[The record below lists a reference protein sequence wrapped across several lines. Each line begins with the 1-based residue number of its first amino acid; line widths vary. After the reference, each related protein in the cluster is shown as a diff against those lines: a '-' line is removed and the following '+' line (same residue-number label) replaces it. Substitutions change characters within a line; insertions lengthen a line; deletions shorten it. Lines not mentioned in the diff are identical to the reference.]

1 MTLSHFGTHQP
12 AAGPS
17 AGPTDRDLV
26 SAYVGG
32 DGRAFTTI
40 VERHRARL
48 LWVARRYAR
57 NEDDAHD
64 ILQEALLKASRKLHT
79 YRAESALSTWL
90 HRLVMNSG
98 WDFAHHRSHRE
109 QATLDDGLIPHEFNA
124 RLSHDPIRGL
134 DLALL
139 LHQSMAKLRPDQRT
153 ALLLIDVAGYSVA
166 HVAHREGV
174 RPGTIKSRRARAR
187 EFLREDLRDDVRAGA
202 A

>member
-1 MTLSHFGTHQP
+1 MTLSHQETT
-12 AAGPS
+12 
-17 AGPTDRDLV
+17 TDSDRALV
-26 SAYVGG
+26 SAYVAG
-32 DGRAFTTI
+32 DMRAFTVI

-79 YRAESALSTWL
+79 YRAESTLSTWL

-109 QATLDDGLIPHEFNA
+109 QTTLDDDVVPHEFNI
-124 RLSHDPIRGL
+124 RLSYDPTRHL
-134 DLALL
+134 DQTMLL
-139 LHQSMAKLRPDQRT
+139 RQAMAKLRPDQRA
-153 ALLLIDVAGYSVA
+153 ALLLIDVAGYSVS
-166 HVAHREGV
+166 HVARREGV

-187 EFLREDLRDDVRAGA
+187 EFLREDLRVEPA
-202 A
+202 